1 MEVRRDAGGAG
12 IGRDRLLGTLEQ
24 LLSIEAWD
32 LKGALERAS
41 DLITAAMGSD
51 KVDVFLHELSIDSL
65 VAVGTSDTPMGAR
78 ERRIGMDR
86 LPLANGGRVVE
97 VYQTGEPYLTGRA
110 DEDPVVLL
118 GFTEGLGIRSML
130 CVALDVGDER
140 RGVLHI
146 AATEVDAFS
155 PEDLRFLEAAARWV
169 GMVAHRAELA
179 ERIAHDAAQ
188 AARRATADELVTV
201 LAHDLGNHL
210 TPLKAR
216 VDLMRRTAKREGAPR
231 SLEHAEEAGIA
242 LSRLNGLIADLLDV
256 GRLDRGLFE
265 LELQA
270 VELGSLA
277 RRTADVLRTR
287 DAKITVRSPKE
298 VFVQGD
304 PKRLRQALENLLGNA
319 LKHSPP
325 GATVTVDVAEETG
338 DVAEETG
345 DTGTLAVIT
354 VRDEGPGIPP
364 ELLPRLFERFA
375 IGPGSEGLGLGLYLA
390 RGIAE
395 AHGGTLTAESKPG
408 RGAAFRLALP
418 LAPRA

>member
-1 MEVRRDAGGAG
+1 MDVRRDAGGAG

-24 LLSIEAWD
+24 LLAIEATD

-51 KVDVFLHELSIDSL
+51 KVDVFLHDPSIDSL
-65 VAVGTSDTPMGAR
+65 VAVGTSDTPMSAR
-78 ERRIGMDR
+78 EREIGMDR
-86 LPLANGGRVVE
+86 LPVANGGRVVG

-118 GFTEGLGIRSML
+118 GFTQGLGIRSML
-130 CVALDVGDER
+130 CVAFDVGGKR

-146 AATEVDAFS
+146 AATQVDVFTQ
-155 PEDLRFLEAAARWV
+155 EDLRFLEAAARWV

-216 VDLMRRTAKREGAPR
+216 VDLMRRTAAREGAPR

-242 LSRLNGLIADLLDV
+242 LSRLNALVADLLDV
-256 GRLDRGLFE
+256 GRLDRGLFG

-270 VELGSLA
+270 MELGSLA
-277 RRTADVLRTR
+277 RQTADVLRMR
-287 DAKITVRSPKE
+287 DARITVRSPGD

-304 PKRLRQALENLLGNA
+304 PKRLLQVLENLLGNA
-319 LKHSPP
+319 LKHSPEGVP
-325 GATVTVDVAEETG
+325 VTIEVAEETSG
-338 DVAEETG
+338 DGQSAIV
-345 DTGTLAVIT
+345 T

-375 IGPGSEGLGLGLYLA
+375 IGPESNGLGLGLYLA